1 MNSKIIRRA
10 PWLIAVIFGIGLLTG
25 CTQDHPKLNPSAQH
39 YQNEGLV
46 APVKGTISTRTTLR
60 YQIGQGKTQK
70 AQVND
75 GTFVIQVPG
84 QLKKTTVKLTA
95 ARGQHKIKKAVTVA
109 KNKPLLPYARFA
121 VSYNV
126 INQQMQTGAEAL
138 PISTTDG
145 LQDLSRQDGRRV
157 RANIQDGKLVGIA
170 YITPIKNMKT
180 KAQVKQFALQL
191 VALANSVGADGQ
203 QVLKDYQKLAK
214 DAENGQT
221 TVANIH
227 SKGIT
232 FETNFSSEALYMYL
246 VKK

>member
-1 MNSKIIRRA
+1 MNSKIIQRA
-10 PWLIAVIFGIGLLTG
+10 PWLVAAILSIGLLAG
-25 CTQDHPKLNPSAQH
+25 CANGKPKLTPSAQH
-39 YQNEGLV
+39 YQTEGLV
-46 APVKGTISTRTTLR
+46 APVKGTISKDTTLR
-60 YQIGQGKTQK
+60 YRIGTGKPQK
-70 AQVND
+70 ARVTD

-95 ARGQHKIKKAVTVA
+95 KKGKEQTTKSVTVA
-109 KNKPLLPYARFA
+109 KNKPILPYARFA

-126 INQQMQTGAEAL
+126 MNQQMQTGAKTL
-138 PISTTDG
+138 PVSTADG
-145 LQDLSRQDGRRV
+145 LQDLSQQDGRRV
-157 RANIQDGKLVGIA
+157 RANVQAGKLVGIA
-170 YITPIKNMKT
+170 YIIPIKNMKT
-180 KAQVKQFALQL
+180 KAKVKQFAVQL
-191 VALANSVGADGQ
+191 ITLANSVGADGK